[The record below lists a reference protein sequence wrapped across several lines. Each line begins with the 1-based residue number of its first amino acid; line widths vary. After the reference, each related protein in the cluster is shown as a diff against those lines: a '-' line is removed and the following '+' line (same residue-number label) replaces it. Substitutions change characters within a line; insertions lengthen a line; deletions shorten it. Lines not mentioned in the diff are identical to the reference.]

1 MSMIGFPLLLI
12 PLAIYNILVFLMPGL
27 SLGAPL
33 VGVPLLSHA
42 RWQLTFSDVLL
53 ALAMLMVTFE
63 IVKSSRPGAKYL
75 TDHLL
80 SFAVLCGA
88 VAEFLMLS
96 PFATSTFFLLTVLAA
111 VEFVASMTVAWR
123 REVQTVP
130 AAAPVQ
136 EVGPQ
141 PELDHEPP
149 ATSPIG
155 GHEVIWE
162 KLPSQ
167 PGTVPGAMTAE
178 TVPAATA
185 ALPAADSLASGHSG
199 SAESHLVAD
208 EPSHA
213 KDNDMLPTDSI
224 KS

>member
-12 PLAIYNILVFLMPGL
+12 PLALYNIIVFLMPGL
-27 SLGAPL
+27 GLDAPL
-33 VGVPLLSHA
+33 LGVPLLSHA

-53 ALAMLMVTFE
+53 FLAMLMVMFE

-80 SFAVLCGA
+80 SCAVLCGA

-123 REVQTVP
+123 REVQTAP
-130 AAAPVQ
+130 AVAAPDAL
-136 EVGPQ
+136 PQ
-141 PELDHEPP
+141 PEP
-149 ATSPIG
+149 ASAPAPAA
-155 GHEVIWE
+155 GHNVIWE

-167 PGTVPGAMTAE
+167 PGI
-178 TVPAATA
+178 VPATDQFPIE
-185 ALPAADSLASGHSG
+185 LN
-199 SAESHLVAD
+199 ETK
-208 EPSHA
+208 PS
-213 KDNDMLPTDSI
+213 S
-224 KS
+224 